1 VQVSFLE
8 VSLKSVLLVLVWRGV
23 MLLAP
28 ERCKQ
33 AFEKAS
39 QTRALACSDGAI
51 FRFIQVALDWD
62 AIAYWV
68 ANTHLKGVNDQV
80 AQVLSAIQILHQVEF
95 VGVNSIVL
103 VSKKQVLVE
112 IRLPFEEQKQ
122 VVIDVDLLDEQF
134 YRPKRRWCCAALVV
148 LFGVVTF
155 VVQAYES

>member
-1 VQVSFLE
+1 MQVSFLE
-8 VSLKSVLLVLVWRGV
+8 VSLKSVSWCGV
-23 MLLAP
+23 MLLDP

-39 QTRALACSDGAI
+39 RTRALARSDGAI

-62 AIAYWV
+62 AIEYWV

-95 VGVNSIVL
+95 VGANSIVL

-122 VVIDVDLLDEQF
+122 VVIDVNQLDKQF
-134 YRPKRRWCCAALVV
+134 YHPKRRWCCAALVV
-148 LFGVVTF
+148 LFGVVAF
-155 VVQAYES
+155 VVQAQES